1 MSIHMSYILIMGRGA
16 FISWDCAG
24 VVQRSL
30 QTGAFSRSL
39 LGSLWCF
46 MIRLNLIHGSKDIT
60 CIMKQDERYLIKH
73 IDNNL
78 ESYLWG
84 IIAQLFFRR

>member
-1 MSIHMSYILIMGRGA
+1 MSYILIVGRGA

-30 QTGAFSRSL
+30 QTGAFSLSL

-46 MIRLNLIHGSKDIT
+46 MIRLNLIHGSKNIT
-60 CIMKQDERYLIKH
+60 CIMKQDERYLFYYQTL

-84 IIAQLFFRR
+84 IIAQNERR